1 MADLHALAPDHT
13 MDAGAFLQALEASEA
28 ETPLPW
34 HTATLRMRVDPDTRR
49 QYDAT
54 IARLRS
60 MSDEPLE
67 EWEAFVLV
75 LRRFWKTWDNEETR
89 KQRRRHKTLERDG
102 WRCTAPGCRSIG
114 TGRLQEH
121 HIVFRSEGGAV
132 TDPSNVTSQCNT
144 HHGYLLHAGMIHC
157 RGDAPDGLT
166 WELGTRRGLEPFL
179 VYHGDVLVTKEIR
192 RSAQA

>member
-1 MADLHALAPDHT
+1 MADLHAPARDRSG
-13 MDAGAFLQALEASEA
+13 AASAFLEALETSEA

-49 QYDAT
+49 QYDMT

-60 MSDEPLE
+60 MSEAPIE

-75 LRRFWKTWDNEETR
+75 LRRFWKTWDNEVTR

-121 HIVFRSEGGAV
+121 HIVFRSEGGAE
-132 TDPSNVTSQCNT
+132 TDPSNVTSLCTT
-144 HHGYLLHAGMIHC
+144 HHGYLLHAGMIRC
-157 RGDAPDGLT
+157 RGTAPDGLT
-166 WELGTRRGLEPFL
+166 WELGVRRGLEPFL
-179 VYHGDVLVTKEIR
+179 IYHSDVLVTKEIR
-192 RSAQA
+192 QSAQA

>member
-1 MADLHALAPDHT
+1 

-34 HTATLRMRVDPDTRR
+34 HTATLRMRVDPETRR
-49 QYDAT
+49 HYDVT

-75 LRRFWKTWDNEETR
+75 LRRFWKTWDNEVTR